1 MRKSPFAG
9 ATAGFTLIELIAV
22 LLLTGILAIAV
33 LPRMADRS
41 AFDSRGFTDTTRAT
55 LQHARRV
62 AIAQRRTVCVTFP
75 SSSSLTLGIASAA
88 ETLDCSTPGTMNGP
102 KATPA
107 SATLTAKAGSGVA
120 YSATP
125 TALNFN
131 GLGQPTTSAGVALTS
146 ARTIQV
152 VGVGNAI
159 TVEAATGY
167 VHE

>member
-62 AIAQRRTVCVTFP
+62 AIAQRRTVCGTYSGGTLAFTQ
-75 SSSSLTLGIASAA
+75 SSTNGAAGCDLPLPDPAGNAALSLTPPSGVSLSTNPTSFTFDGLGRPNAA
-88 ETLDCSTPGTMNGP
+88 V
-102 KATPA
+102 
-107 SATLTAKAGSGVA
+107 TLTIVGDI
-120 YSATP
+120 TR
-125 TALNFN
+125 T
-131 GLGQPTTSAGVALTS
+131 LT
-146 ARTIQV
+146 I
-152 VGVGNAI
+152 
-159 TVEAATGY
+159 EADSGY
-167 VHE
+167 VH